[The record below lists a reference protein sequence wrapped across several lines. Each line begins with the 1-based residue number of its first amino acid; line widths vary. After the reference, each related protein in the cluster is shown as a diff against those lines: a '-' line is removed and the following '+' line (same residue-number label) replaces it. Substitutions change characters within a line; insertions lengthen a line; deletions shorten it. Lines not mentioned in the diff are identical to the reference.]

1 VKRSDL
7 DWFELRFPN
16 VLDGEAAVAAFT
28 SFSGAPY
35 GARII
40 LDLSATSE
48 GITHHLAVS
57 PAHREA
63 VAGSL
68 RASVP
73 SLRLMA
79 AETQPRTGRRALLQ
93 LSPAIGAVR
102 SGDLDTASASLLA
115 SLFPLGSG
123 ELIQLRWNLRSA
135 PRPAPAISGDNELR
149 GGRLKA
155 LRAKLEL
162 PGLSAY
168 GELFVIARSRD
179 RRSQLVQRVA
189 SVMRSLATPYGNI
202 ALDPVWYG
210 FLAWAILLRG
220 RYLSAPE
227 LAAVSGWPV
236 SVRGTTLDLP
246 GLDLGAAKR
255 LVPSSALPASGR
267 LLGTSDFQGLNR
279 PVALPLGA
287 STRGLYVLGPTGTG
301 KTSLLKN
308 LIAADLEHGRGLCV
322 LETNGDLITDV
333 MDSIPASR
341 RNDVVVIDPTDKD
354 FAVGFNPFAST
365 ADPSLIADQLGE
377 LFERLWAAFWGPR
390 TAQLTHMALLTL
402 ARRPGST
409 LLDLPRL
416 YLDPTF
422 RAQVLAGLDDPL
434 GLGPDWQWFES
445 LKPGE
450 QTNVVSP
457 LLNKSRQFVARPA
470 IRSIVGQARPA
481 ISMRQIIDQQ
491 KVLLVHLPKGLIGAE
506 TAQLLGCLVLTAI
519 WQAMA
524 ERVALP
530 IADRRPFG
538 LIVDEV
544 QDFADAP
551 IPWEEMFAQGR
562 KYGLSTVVAHQNL
575 EQLSKELREV
585 ILANARSKVVFALS
599 ASDAKVME
607 RQFAPALSAADLQ
620 ALDPYS
626 VAAIVAM
633 ADGGTARPVT
643 LTTPPPPPALGSF
656 DEVRQSSRDIYGR
669 PKADIDDALR
679 ARLAGPRARPGP
691 VGRKPRSQS

>member
-1 VKRSDL
+1 VNRSDL
-7 DWFELRFPN
+7 DWFELRFPSI
-16 VLDGEAAVAAFT
+16 LDGEAAVAAFT

-35 GARII
+35 GARIV

-48 GITHHLAVS
+48 GIAHHLAVS
-57 PAHREA
+57 PAHRESMT
-63 VAGSL
+63 GSL
-68 RASVP
+68 RASIP
-73 SLRLMA
+73 SLRLTA
-79 AETQPRTGRRALLQ
+79 ARVQPRTGRRALLQ

-102 SGDLDTASASLLA
+102 SDELGATSAGLLA
-115 SLFPLGSG
+115 SLFPLRSG
-123 ELIQLRWNLRSA
+123 ELIRLRWNLRSS
-135 PRPAPAISGDNELR
+135 PRPAPAISSDNELR

-168 GELFVIARSRD
+168 GELFVIANRP
-179 RRSQLVQRVA
+179 RRRNQLVQRVA
-189 SVMRSLATPYGNI
+189 SVMRSLATPYGNV

-210 FLAWAILLRG
+210 YLARALFLRG
-220 RYLSAPE
+220 RYLSVHE
-227 LAAVSGWPV
+227 VAAVAGWPI
-236 SVRGTTLDLP
+236 SARGAVLDLP

-255 LVPSSALPASGR
+255 LVPDSALPSSGR

-279 PVALPLGA
+279 PVAVPLAA
-287 STRGLYVLGPTGTG
+287 STRGLYILGPTGTG

-308 LIAADLEHGRGLCV
+308 LITADLEQGRGLCV
-322 LETNGDLITDV
+322 LETNGDLISDV
-333 MDSIPASR
+333 MDLVPVSR
-341 RNDVVVIDPTDKD
+341 RGDVVIIDPTDKE

-365 ADPSLIADQLGE
+365 AEPSLIADQLGE
-377 LFERLWAAFWGPR
+377 LFERLWSAFWGPR

-402 ARRPGST
+402 AKRPGST

-422 RAQVLAGLDDPL
+422 RSQVLAGLDDPL

-445 LKPGE
+445 LGPRE
-450 QTNVVSP
+450 QTAVVSP
-457 LLNKSRQFVARPA
+457 LLNKSRQFVARPS
-470 IRSIVGQARPA
+470 IRSIVGQAQPA

-506 TAQLLGCLVLTAI
+506 TSQLLGCLVLTAV

-524 ERVALP
+524 ERVELP
-530 IADRRPFG
+530 IAGRHPFG

-551 IPWEEMFAQGR
+551 VPWEEMFAQGR
-562 KYGLSTVVAHQNL
+562 KYGLSLTVAHQNL
-575 EQLSKELREV
+575 EQLPKELREV
-585 ILANARSKVVFALS
+585 ILANARSKAVFALS

-607 RQFAPALSAADLQ
+607 RQFGPALAAADLQ

-626 VAAIVAM
+626 VAAIVAT
-633 ADGGTARPVT
+633 DGGGTTRPVT
-643 LTTPPPPPALGSF
+643 LTTPKPPTPLGSY
-656 DEVRQSSRDIYGR
+656 ELVRQASRDNYGR
-669 PKADIDDALR
+669 RKVDIERALR
-679 ARLAGPRARPGP
+679 ARLAAPSPKPAP
-691 VGRKPRSQS
+691 VGRKPRGRS